1 MLDHYDMYLL
11 SLCLRK
17 ERCDKKRTA
26 WKFVFLSAGVSTFAE
41 LGAHLPCSSP
51 LHRVSSWQDGAE
63 QLVALCGFSHHLCLL
78 CQTVATSSRSLFS
91 VLDI

>member
-41 LGAHLPCSSP
+41 LGPICLVPRHCIVFL
-51 LHRVSSWQDGAE
+51 LGRMEQSSW
-63 QLVALCGFSHHLCLL
+63 LHCVGFPIIC
-78 CQTVATSSRSLFS
+78 VYFVRR
-91 VLDI
+91 